1 MIPVK
6 LLRKACACA
15 PRRSAGEKEGAAGGS
30 CPPKGRSSRT
40 TVHSRPVLVLPLA
53 STGTGVS
60 SAWRRAPA
68 RTWALIAST
77 GGFSATET
85 APTQSASVE
94 AKNPTK
100 KLLFNMTRE
109 LAEKY
114 V

>member
-30 CPPKGRSSRT
+30 CPPNGRSSRT

-60 SAWRRAPA
+60 SAWMRALATRTSHA
-68 RTWALIAST
+68 RGLD
-77 GGFSATET
+77 
-85 APTQSASVE
+85 
-94 AKNPTK
+94 K
-100 KLLFNMTRE
+100 RE
-109 LAEKY
+109 LVFAEWQADSMMLSRG
-114 V
+114 VAWGAVAGVVGM